1 MEIHLSLG
9 EKSDLAGQIYR
20 QLRAAVLDGRLRSGD
35 PLPPTRELAEQLS
48 VARNTVIAAY
58 DKLAG
63 EGFVTSRV
71 GAGTYVSDDVRQRAA
86 ATRER
91 AGSQPTPLTPRAV
104 WKQAPEPPTLTDEPE
119 YDFRLG
125 LGDARLFPYQTW
137 RRLLT
142 TELRAGSVRNG
153 AYADPAGHVEL
164 RAAIARHLGVSRSVK
179 ADPDDI
185 VIVNGTQQGV
195 DLIGRVLVEP
205 GSRVG
210 VEDPGYPPVRR
221 LFESLGA
228 SVVCVPVDA
237 EGLVVDAIPDDV
249 RLVFVT
255 PSHQFPLGMR
265 MSPARRF
272 ALLEWAER
280 HDAAIV
286 EDDYD
291 SEFRFTGRPI
301 EPLQSLD
308 QAGRVIYV
316 GSFSKVL
323 LPILRLGFLVAPP
336 SLLPALRAAKY
347 VTDWHSPLTNQLA
360 LARFIEEGGLARHVR
375 RTRAVYRARHERL
388 TRALAS
394 GFTRWLEPVPSVA
407 GLHVAAYFRSETV
420 DDTRDVVDPARRAGV
435 ALPALSWFS
444 ARPQHTR
451 PGLVLGYGA
460 IPTDRIDEGLRRLR
474 SCLLAVAGAGDGIN

>member
-1 MEIHLSLG
+1 MRAVEIHLHLG
-9 EKSDLAGQIYR
+9 EKRDLAGQIYR

-35 PLPPTRELAEQLS
+35 PLPPTRELADQLS
-48 VARNTVIAAY
+48 VARNTVIVAY

-71 GAGTYVSDDVRQRAA
+71 GAGTYVSDDVRQPTAT
-86 ATRER
+86 TREP
-91 AGSQPTPLTPRAV
+91 AGTPLEPRGV
-104 WKQAPEPPTLTDEPE
+104 WDKMPEPPTLTDEPE
-119 YDFRLG
+119 FDFRLG

-137 RRLLT
+137 RRLVT
-142 TELRAGSVRNG
+142 TELRAGNVRNG

-185 VIVNGTQQGV
+185 VIANGTQQCI
-195 DLIGRVLVEP
+195 DLIARVVVEP

-210 VEDPGYPPVRR
+210 VEEPGYPPVRR

-228 SVVCVPVDA
+228 SVVRVPVDA
-237 EGLVVDAIPDDV
+237 EGLVVNAIPGDV

-265 MSPARRF
+265 MSLARRF
-272 ALLEWAER
+272 ALLDWAER

-308 QAGRVIYV
+308 RAGRVIYV

-336 SLLPALRAAKY
+336 SLRSALRAAKY
-347 VTDWHSPLTNQLA
+347 VTDWHSPLTNQVA

-388 TRALAS
+388 VAALAGGLS
-394 GFTRWLEPVPSVA
+394 RWLEPVPSVA
-407 GLHVAAYFRSETV
+407 GLHVAAYFRSPEI
-420 DDTRDVVDPARRAGV
+420 DDARDVVEPARRAGV

-444 ARPQHTR
+444 ARPER
-451 PGLVLGYGA
+451 ARRGLVLGYGA

-474 SCLLAVAGAGDGIN
+474 ACLP

>member
-1 MEIHLSLG
+1 VRAVEIHLSLG
-9 EKSDLAGQIYR
+9 EKRDLAGQIYR

-48 VARNTVIAAY
+48 IARNTVIVAY

-71 GAGTYVSDDVRQRAA
+71 GAGTYVSDDVRQRTASA
-86 ATRER
+86 REQ
-91 AGSQPTPLTPRAV
+91 AGAPLTPRAIWSRV
-104 WKQAPEPPTLTDEPE
+104 PEPPTLTDEPE
-119 YDFRLG
+119 FDFRLG

-137 RRLLT
+137 RRLVT
-142 TELRAGSVRNG
+142 TELRAGNVRNG

-237 EGLVVDAIPDDV
+237 EGLVVNAIPDDV

-308 QAGRVIYV
+308 RAGRVIYV

-336 SLLPALRAAKY
+336 SLRPALRAAKY

-388 TRALAS
+388 TAALTTRFA
-394 GFTRWLEPVPSVA
+394 RWLEPVPSVA
-407 GLHVAAYFRSETV
+407 GLHVAAYFRSASV
-420 DDTRDVVDPARRAGV
+420 DDAHDVVEPARRSGV
-435 ALPALSWFS
+435 TLPALSWFS
-444 ARPQHTR
+444 ARPEHAR

-474 SCLLAVAGAGDGIN
+474 SCLP